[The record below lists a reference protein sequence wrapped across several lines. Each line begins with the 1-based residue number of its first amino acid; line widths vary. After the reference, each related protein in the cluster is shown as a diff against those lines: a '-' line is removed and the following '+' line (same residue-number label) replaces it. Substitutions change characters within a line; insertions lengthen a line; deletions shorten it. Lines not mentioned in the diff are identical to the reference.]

1 MLELTLVEREL
12 GKTESV
18 WKEAADRHYASA
30 KRAIDQLVASQGDF
44 ETEGELTFED
54 GMVSCSALQIG
65 MLALMQQDE
74 KERKHYTDAM
84 LQILNS
90 HDCLTQ
96 CVFPMPA
103 VVEEPCAIGRL
114 NMTCR
119 CCLICSTRLTAGVAG
134 VLMPPIMLIC

>member
-90 HDCLTQ
+90 HDLSDSVACS
-96 CVFPMPA
+96 
-103 VVEEPCAIGRL
+103 
-114 NMTCR
+114 R
-119 CCLICSTRLTAGVAG
+119 C
-134 VLMPPIMLIC
+134 PPSWRNHALLGGSI